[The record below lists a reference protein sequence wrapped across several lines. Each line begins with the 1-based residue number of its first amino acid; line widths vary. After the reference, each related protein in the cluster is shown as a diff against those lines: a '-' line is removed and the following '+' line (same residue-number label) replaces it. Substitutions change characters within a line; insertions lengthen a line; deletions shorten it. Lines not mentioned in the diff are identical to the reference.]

1 MRPTATARQHPVR
14 LRVLRTWMS
23 PTRTPRKPTS
33 PARPP
38 TPGRPKSGAEN
49 LQARL
54 CQLLKAIP
62 LTRRVRTE
70 RSQSRAAPARQ
81 QQQRAEGPPREPRQ
95 PTNEPASQ
103 DTKPTHEL
111 RSGTRELPYRR
122 PPLTRAQ
129 NAQATSTSRTR
140 VQPATESEQSSSGDE
155 EPQRFGVTAATN
167 RRRDRLATELTSYAK
182 NGEALTA
189 TVLREWGLRYS
200 VGTRHSYLVTV
211 VAELKRRGTTIS
223 GDVPGVVRE
232 AKLELMAHPP
242 VQAKPLTSA
251 EVQRILQRCQDLELY
266 AVTELMWKTASRLT
280 SITQLMTRDVKE
292 LSSDSNT
299 ISMTFRRG
307 KTILASGPYTLWA
320 RVSSETLRY
329 IRSQQEHGL
338 EQLFQRTAQQLYAP
352 MRRLLQG
359 YQVRSFRRGAVQQM
373 AATDVTLE
381 QLRLVTRHV
390 SDQSLYR
397 YLNFGEE
404 SLSERRKML
413 TMTDKL

>member
-1 MRPTATARQHPVR
+1 MRPTAIERQHPVR
-14 LRVLRTWMS
+14 LRVLSTWM
-23 PTRTPRKPTS
+23 PTTGAPRKPTS
-33 PARPP
+33 PARQP
-38 TPGRPKSGAEN
+38 TSSRPAKRAEA
-49 LQARL
+49 QTPARRS
-54 CQLLKAIP
+54 QLLKTMLP
-62 LTRRVRTE
+62 TRRANTE
-70 RSQSRAAPARQ
+70 RSQSRTAPARQ
-81 QQQRAEGPPREPRQ
+81 HVRATGTQSTESRQ
-95 PTNEPASQ
+95 PAKATASP
-103 DTKPTHEL
+103 TPTHAMQ
-111 RSGTRELPYRR
+111 SGPRELPYRR

-129 NAQATSTSRTR
+129 NRRA
-140 VQPATESEQSSSGDE
+140 QPASSPQAPPPEESEQSSSGDE

-167 RRRDRLATELTSYAK
+167 RRRDRLATELTSFAK
-182 NGEALTA
+182 REGTLTA
-189 TVLREWGLRYS
+189 AVLRAWGLRYS

-242 VQAKPLTSA
+242 KQAKPLTSD
-251 EVQRILQRCQDLELY
+251 EVQRILSRCQDLEMY

-280 SITQLMTRDVKE
+280 SITQLMTQDVKE
-292 LSSDSNT
+292 TDSNT

-320 RVSSETLRY
+320 RVSNETLRY
-329 IRSQQEHGL
+329 IRSQREHGL

-352 MRRLLQG
+352 MHRLLQG

-373 AATDVTLE
+373 ASTDVTLE
-381 QLRLVTRHV
+381 ELRLVTRHV

-413 TMTDKL
+413 AMTDKL

>member
-1 MRPTATARQHPVR
+1 
-14 LRVLRTWMS
+14 
-23 PTRTPRKPTS
+23 
-33 PARPP
+33 
-38 TPGRPKSGAEN
+38 
-49 LQARL
+49 
-54 CQLLKAIP
+54 
-62 LTRRVRTE
+62 
-70 RSQSRAAPARQ
+70 
-81 QQQRAEGPPREPRQ
+81 
-95 PTNEPASQ
+95 
-103 DTKPTHEL
+103 
-111 RSGTRELPYRR
+111 
-122 PPLTRAQ
+122 
-129 NAQATSTSRTR
+129 
-140 VQPATESEQSSSGDE
+140 
-155 EPQRFGVTAATN
+155 VTAATN
-167 RRRDRLATELTSYAK
+167 RRRDRLATDLTSYAK
-182 NGEALTA
+182 HGEALTA

-242 VQAKPLTSA
+242 TQAKPLTSA

-299 ISMTFRRG
+299 VSMTFRRG

-329 IRSQQEHGL
+329 IRSQREHGL